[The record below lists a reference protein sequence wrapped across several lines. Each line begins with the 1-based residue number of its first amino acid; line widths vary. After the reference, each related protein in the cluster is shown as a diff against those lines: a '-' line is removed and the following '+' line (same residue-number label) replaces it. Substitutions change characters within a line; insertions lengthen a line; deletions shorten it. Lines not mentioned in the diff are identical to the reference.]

1 MVSLSKPVP
10 VRRHVATAARRS
22 RGRKAAAPKRTTP
35 NAANGFLKHQFLP
48 LRGDCHAELNDRK
61 LVERE
66 FFSSLSNLASLY
78 GVKALPKNNT
88 VYPCNIATAFKHMQK
103 QLEIL
108 APGVELAVIQDET
121 HAATLVTY
129 RAYSMGNCLY
139 YIPVRLLW
147 ELLRQTNK
155 KQEADLLQSVFAYL
169 LQVVNM
175 PSFAERG
182 SYLYYEYQM
191 LWEWYSEDESMM
203 PQDWQVLSSSL
214 RSVEICGGIIEKKMK
229 NPVNLTLFGKRL
241 AGFLPADQTGKDFK
255 HIATRFYNLYQK
267 FPQRSFWDSIHTG
280 LSEPQVEGRVMAG
293 QYLSFVWD
301 TEDCLFNDLMQ
312 SVNAQLEECMVMD
325 SPLAIQFFDTPQ
337 TEIALDLEFEHT
349 LFALL
354 YDFFDIL
361 NQLK

>member
-22 RGRKAAAPKRTTP
+22 RGKKTAAQKRTGA
-35 NAANGFLKHQFLP
+35 NAANGFLKHRFLP
-48 LRGDCHAELNDRK
+48 LRADCHAELNDRK

-66 FFSSLSNLASLY
+66 FFSSLSNLATLY
-78 GVKALPKNNT
+78 GMKALPKNNT
-88 VYPCNIATAFKHMQK
+88 VYPCNIANAFKHMQK
-103 QLEIL
+103 QLKIL
-108 APGVELAVIQDET
+108 APSVELAIIQDDN

-129 RAYSMGNCLY
+129 REYSLGNCLY
-139 YIPVRLLW
+139 YIPVRPLW
-147 ELLRQTNK
+147 DLLRQTNK
-155 KQEADLLQSVFAYL
+155 KQEAELLKSVFAYL

-175 PSFAERG
+175 PSFAEWG

-203 PQDWQVLSSSL
+203 PENWQVLSSSL
-214 RSVEICGGIIEKKMK
+214 RSVEICGGIIGKKMK
-229 NPVNLTLFGKRL
+229 NPVNLALFGKRL
-241 AGFLPADQTGKDFK
+241 AQFLPTDQPGKDFK
-255 HIATRFYNLYQK
+255 QIATGFYNLYQK

-280 LSEPQVEGRVMAG
+280 LSEPEVENRVMAG

-301 TEDCLFNDLMQ
+301 TADCLFDDVMQ
-312 SVNAQLEECMVMD
+312 SINAQLEECMVMD
-325 SPLAIQFFDTPQ
+325 SPLVIQFFDTPQ

-354 YDFFDIL
+354 DGFFDIL